1 MSKSFADTLKLIRT
15 EQGLSQQQLAD
26 KLFVDRSSIANWESG
41 RRIPNALLIT
51 RIAET
56 LGVDIGTLMTSV
68 NEEEEARPRVIV
80 LDDEKIILTGEMV
93 TLEKVM
99 PNALITGFTNT
110 DDAITYAKSNNIRI
124 FFSDIEMGDVNGIE
138 LSKEF
143 LKINPRT
150 NIIFLTAYADYSID
164 AWSTGASGFMVKPIT
179 EESLR
184 KQLEHLR
191 YPVSR
196 LENLLWN
203 GLN

>member
-1 MSKSFADTLKLIRT
+1 MSKSFADTLKQIRT

-26 KLFVDRSSIANWESG
+26 KLFVDRSSVANWESG
-41 RRIPNALLIT
+41 RRVPNALLIT

-56 LGVDIGTLMTSV
+56 LGIEIGTLMTSV
-68 NEEEEARPRVIV
+68 NEEQEARPRVIV
-80 LDDEKIILTGEMV
+80 LDDEKIILRGEMA
-93 TLEKVM
+93 TLEKAM
-99 PNALITGFTNT
+99 PNALISGFTNP

-124 FFSDIEMGDVNGIE
+124 IFSDIEMGTVNGIE

-150 NIIFLTAYADYSID
+150 NIIFLTAYADYSMD
-164 AWSTGASGFMVKPIT
+164 AWTTGASGFMVKPIT

-191 YPVSR
+191 YPVNR
-196 LENLLWN
+196 LEN
-203 GLN
+203 

>member
-68 NEEEEARPRVIV
+68 NDEQEARPRVIV
-80 LDDEKIILTGEMV
+80 LDDEKIILRGEMA

-99 PNALITGFTNT
+99 PNALISGFTNT

-124 FFSDIEMGDVNGIE
+124 IFSDIEMGDVNGIE

-179 EESLR
+179 KESLR

-196 LENLLWN
+196 LEN
-203 GLN
+203 

>member
-1 MSKSFADTLKLIRT
+1 MNRSFADTLKQIRT

-26 KLFVDRSSIANWESG
+26 KLFVDRSSVANWESG
-41 RRIPNALLIT
+41 RRVPNALLIT

-56 LGVDIGTLMTSV
+56 LGVEIGTLMTSV
-68 NEEEEARPRVIV
+68 NDEQEARPRVIV
-80 LDDEKIILTGEMV
+80 LDDEKIILRGEMA

-99 PNALITGFTNT
+99 PNALISGFTNT

-124 FFSDIEMGDVNGIE
+124 IFSDIEMGDVNGIE

-196 LENLLWN
+196 LEN
-203 GLN
+203 

>member
-68 NEEEEARPRVIV
+68 NDEQEARPRVIV
-80 LDDEKIILTGEMV
+80 LDDEIIILRGEMA

-99 PNALITGFTNT
+99 PNALISGFTNT

-124 FFSDIEMGDVNGIE
+124 IFSDIEMGDVNGIE

-196 LENLLWN
+196 LEN
-203 GLN
+203 

>member
-68 NEEEEARPRVIV
+68 NDEQEARPRVIV
-80 LDDEKIILTGEMV
+80 LDDEKIILRGEMA

-99 PNALITGFTNT
+99 PNALISGFTNT

-124 FFSDIEMGDVNGIE
+124 IFSDIEMGDVNGIE

-191 YPVSR
+191 YPVIK
-196 LENLLWN
+196 LVN
-203 GLN
+203 

>member
-68 NEEEEARPRVIV
+68 NDEQEARPRVIV
-80 LDDEKIILTGEMV
+80 LDDEKIILRGEMA

-99 PNALITGFTNT
+99 PNALISGFTNT

-124 FFSDIEMGDVNGIE
+124 IFSDIEMGDVNGIE

-191 YPVSR
+191 YPVSK
-196 LENLLWN
+196 LEN
-203 GLN
+203 

>member
-68 NEEEEARPRVIV
+68 NDEQEARPRVIV
-80 LDDEKIILTGEMV
+80 LDDEKIILRGEMA
-93 TLEKVM
+93 TLEKAM
-99 PNALITGFTNT
+99 PNALISGFTNT

-124 FFSDIEMGDVNGIE
+124 IFSDIEMGDVNGIE

-191 YPVSR
+191 YPVSK
-196 LENLLWN
+196 LEN
-203 GLN
+203 

>member
-80 LDDEKIILTGEMV
+80 LDDEKIILRGEMV

-124 FFSDIEMGDVNGIE
+124 IFSDIEMGDVNGIE

-196 LENLLWN
+196 LEN
-203 GLN
+203 

>member
-1 MSKSFADTLKLIRT
+1 MNRSFADILKQIRT

-26 KLFVDRSSIANWESG
+26 KLFVDRSSVANWESG
-41 RRIPNALLIT
+41 RRVPNALLIT

-56 LGVDIGTLMTSV
+56 LGVEIGTLMTSV
-68 NEEEEARPRVIV
+68 NEEQEARPRVIV
-80 LDDEKIILTGEMV
+80 LDDEKIILRGEMA

-99 PNALITGFTNT
+99 PNALISGFTNT

-124 FFSDIEMGDVNGIE
+124 IFSDIEMGSVNGIE

-184 KQLEHLR
+184 MQLEHLR
-191 YPVSR
+191 YPVNR
-196 LENLLWN
+196 LEN
-203 GLN
+203 

>member
-68 NEEEEARPRVIV
+68 NDEQEARPRVIV
-80 LDDEKIILTGEMV
+80 LDDEKIILRGEMA

-99 PNALITGFTNT
+99 PNALISGFTNT

-124 FFSDIEMGDVNGIE
+124 IFSDIEMGDVNGIE

-143 LKINPRT
+143 LKINPHT
-150 NIIFLTAYADYSID
+150 NIIFLTAYADYSLD

-196 LENLLWN
+196 LEN
-203 GLN
+203 

>member
-68 NEEEEARPRVIV
+68 NDEQEARPRVIV
-80 LDDEKIILTGEMV
+80 LDDEKIILRGEMA

-124 FFSDIEMGDVNGIE
+124 IFSDIEMGDVNGIE

-196 LENLLWN
+196 LEN
-203 GLN
+203 

>member
-1 MSKSFADTLKLIRT
+1 MSKSFADTLKQIRT

-41 RRIPNALLIT
+41 RRVPNALLIT

-56 LGVDIGTLMTSV
+56 LGVDIGMLMTSV
-68 NEEEEARPRVIV
+68 NDEEEPQPRVIV
-80 LDDEKIILTGEMV
+80 LDDEKIILRGEMA
-93 TLEKVM
+93 TLKKVM
-99 PNALITGFTNT
+99 PNASISGFANPA
-110 DDAITYAKSNNIRI
+110 DAITYAKTNNVRI
-124 FFSDIEMGDVNGIE
+124 IFSDIELGKTNGIE
-138 LSKEF
+138 LSQEF
-143 LKINPRT
+143 LKINPHT

-191 YPVSR
+191 YPVNR
-196 LENLLWN
+196 LES
-203 GLN
+203 

>member
-1 MSKSFADTLKLIRT
+1 MSKSFAETLKLIRT

-41 RRIPNALLIT
+41 RRVPNALLIT

-56 LGVDIGTLMTSV
+56 LGVEIGMLMTSV
-68 NEEEEARPRVIV
+68 NEEEEAKPRVIV
-80 LDDEKIILTGEMV
+80 LDDEKIILRGEMI

-99 PNALITGFTNT
+99 PNASITGFSNP

-124 FFSDIEMGDVNGIE
+124 IFSDIEMGAVNGIE

-191 YPVSR
+191 YPVNR
-196 LENLLWN
+196 LES
-203 GLN
+203 

>member
-1 MSKSFADTLKLIRT
+1 MSKSFAETLKLIRT

-26 KLFVDRSSIANWESG
+26 KLFVDRSSVANWESG
-41 RRIPNALLIT
+41 RRVPNALLIT

-56 LGVDIGTLMTSV
+56 LGVEIGMLMTSV
-68 NEEEEARPRVIV
+68 NEEEEAKPRVII
-80 LDDEKIILTGEMV
+80 LDDEKIILRGEMI

-99 PNALITGFTNT
+99 PNASITGFSNP

-124 FFSDIEMGDVNGIE
+124 IFSDIEMGAVNGIE

-191 YPVSR
+191 YPVNR
-196 LENLLWN
+196 LES
-203 GLN
+203 

>member
-68 NEEEEARPRVIV
+68 NDEQEARPRVIV
-80 LDDEKIILTGEMV
+80 LDDEKIILRGEMA

-99 PNALITGFTNT
+99 PNALISGFTNT

-124 FFSDIEMGDVNGIE
+124 IFSDIEMGDVNGIE

-196 LENLLWN
+196 LEN
-203 GLN
+203 

>member
-1 MSKSFADTLKLIRT
+1 MNRSFADILKQIRT

-26 KLFVDRSSIANWESG
+26 KLFVDRSSVANWESG
-41 RRIPNALLIT
+41 RRVPNALLIT

-56 LGVDIGTLMTSV
+56 LGVEIGTLMTSV
-68 NEEEEARPRVIV
+68 NEEQEARPRVIV
-80 LDDEKIILTGEMV
+80 LDDEKIILRGEMA
-93 TLEKVM
+93 TLEKAM
-99 PNALITGFTNT
+99 PNALISGFTNP

-124 FFSDIEMGDVNGIE
+124 IFSDIEMGAVNGIE

-150 NIIFLTAYADYSID
+150 NIIFLTAYADYSMD
-164 AWSTGASGFMVKPIT
+164 AWTTGASGFMVKPIT

-191 YPVSR
+191 YPVNR
-196 LENLLWN
+196 LEN
-203 GLN
+203 

>member
-80 LDDEKIILTGEMV
+80 LDDEKIILRGEMA

-99 PNALITGFTNT
+99 PNASITGFTNP
-110 DDAITYAKSNNIRI
+110 DDAITYAKSNNVRI
-124 FFSDIEMGDVNGIE
+124 IFSDIEMGNTNGIE

-191 YPVSR
+191 YPVNK
-196 LENLLWN
+196 LEN
-203 GLN
+203 

>member
-1 MSKSFADTLKLIRT
+1 MNRSFADTLKQIRT

-26 KLFVDRSSIANWESG
+26 KLFVDRSSVANWESG
-41 RRIPNALLIT
+41 RRVPNALLIT

-56 LGVDIGTLMTSV
+56 LGVEIGTLMTSV
-68 NEEEEARPRVIV
+68 NEEQEARPRVIV
-80 LDDEKIILTGEMV
+80 LDDEKIILRGEMA

-99 PNALITGFTNT
+99 PNALISGFTNT

-124 FFSDIEMGDVNGIE
+124 IFSDIEMGDVNGIE

-150 NIIFLTAYADYSID
+150 NIIFLTAYADYSMD
-164 AWSTGASGFMVKPIT
+164 AWTTGASGFMVKPIT

-191 YPVSR
+191 YPVNR
-196 LENLLWN
+196 LEN
-203 GLN
+203 

>member
-68 NEEEEARPRVIV
+68 NDEQEARPRVIV
-80 LDDEKIILTGEMV
+80 LDDEKIILRGEMA

-99 PNALITGFTNT
+99 PNALISGFTNT

-124 FFSDIEMGDVNGIE
+124 VFSDIEMGDVNGIE

-164 AWSTGASGFMVKPIT
+164 TWSTGASGFMVKPIT

-191 YPVSR
+191 YPVSK
-196 LENLLWN
+196 LEN
-203 GLN
+203 

>member
-1 MSKSFADTLKLIRT
+1 MNKSFADTLKLIRT
-15 EQGLSQQQLAD
+15 DQGLSQQQLAD

-68 NEEEEARPRVIV
+68 NDEQEARPRVIV
-80 LDDEKIILTGEMV
+80 LDDEKIILRGEMA

-99 PNALITGFTNT
+99 PNALISGFTNT

-124 FFSDIEMGDVNGIE
+124 IFSDIEMGDVNGIE

-164 AWSTGASGFMVKPIT
+164 AWSTGASGFIVKPIT

-196 LENLLWN
+196 LEN
-203 GLN
+203 

>member
-68 NEEEEARPRVIV
+68 NDEQEARPRVMV
-80 LDDEKIILTGEMV
+80 LDDEKIILRGEMA

-99 PNALITGFTNT
+99 PNALISGFTNT

-124 FFSDIEMGDVNGIE
+124 IFSDIEMGDVNGIE

-191 YPVSR
+191 YPVSK
-196 LENLLWN
+196 LEN
-203 GLN
+203 

>member
-68 NEEEEARPRVIV
+68 NDEQEARPRVIV
-80 LDDEKIILTGEMV
+80 LDDEKIILRGEMA

-124 FFSDIEMGDVNGIE
+124 IFSDIEMGDVNGIE
-138 LSKEF
+138 QSKEF

-196 LENLLWN
+196 LEN
-203 GLN
+203 

>member
-1 MSKSFADTLKLIRT
+1 MSKSFAETLKLIRT

-26 KLFVDRSSIANWESG
+26 KLFVDRSSVANWESG
-41 RRIPNALLIT
+41 RRVPNALLIT

-56 LGVDIGTLMTSV
+56 LGVEIGMLMTSV
-68 NEEEEARPRVIV
+68 NEEEEAKPRVIV
-80 LDDEKIILTGEMV
+80 LDDEKIILRGEMI

-99 PNALITGFTNT
+99 PNASITGFSNP

-124 FFSDIEMGDVNGIE
+124 IFSDIEMGAVNGIE

-191 YPVSR
+191 YPVNR
-196 LENLLWN
+196 LES
-203 GLN
+203 

>member
-68 NEEEEARPRVIV
+68 NDEQEARPRVIV
-80 LDDEKIILTGEMV
+80 LDDEKIILRGEMA

-124 FFSDIEMGDVNGIE
+124 IFSDIEMGNTNGIE

-179 EESLR
+179 EDSLR

-191 YPVSR
+191 YPVNR
-196 LENLLWN
+196 LEN
-203 GLN
+203 

>member
-80 LDDEKIILTGEMV
+80 LDDEKIILRGEMV

-196 LENLLWN
+196 LEN
-203 GLN
+203 

>member
-68 NEEEEARPRVIV
+68 NDEQEARPRVIV
-80 LDDEKIILTGEMV
+80 LDDEKIILRGEMV

-99 PNALITGFTNT
+99 PNALISGFTNT

-124 FFSDIEMGDVNGIE
+124 IFSDIEMGDVNGIE

-196 LENLLWN
+196 LEN
-203 GLN
+203 

>member
-26 KLFVDRSSIANWESG
+26 KLFVDRSSVANWESG
-41 RRIPNALLIT
+41 RRVPNALLIT

-68 NEEEEARPRVIV
+68 NEEEEASPRVIV
-80 LDDEKIILTGEMV
+80 LDDEKIILRGEMV

-99 PNALITGFTNT
+99 PNASITGFTNP
-110 DDAITYAKSNNIRI
+110 DDAITYAKSNNVRI
-124 FFSDIEMGDVNGIE
+124 IFSDIEMGAVNGIE

-179 EESLR
+179 EDSLK

-191 YPVSR
+191 YPVNR
-196 LENLLWN
+196 LES
-203 GLN
+203 

>member
-68 NEEEEARPRVIV
+68 NDEQEARPRVIV
-80 LDDEKIILTGEMV
+80 LDDEKIILRGEMA

-99 PNALITGFTNT
+99 PNALISGFTNT

-124 FFSDIEMGDVNGIE
+124 IFSDIEMGDVNGIE

-164 AWSTGASGFMVKPIT
+164 AWNTGASGFMVKPIT

-191 YPVSR
+191 YPVIK
-196 LENLLWN
+196 LEN
-203 GLN
+203 

>member
-56 LGVDIGTLMTSV
+56 LGVDIGKLMTSV
-68 NEEEEARPRVIV
+68 NDEQEARPRVIV
-80 LDDEKIILTGEMV
+80 LDDEKIILRGEMA

-99 PNALITGFTNT
+99 PNALISGFTNT

-124 FFSDIEMGDVNGIE
+124 IFSDIEMGDVNGIE
-138 LSKEF
+138 LSQEF

-196 LENLLWN
+196 LEN
-203 GLN
+203 

>member
-80 LDDEKIILTGEMV
+80 LDDEKIILRGEMA

-99 PNALITGFTNT
+99 PNALISGFTNT

-124 FFSDIEMGDVNGIE
+124 IFSDIEMGDVNGIE

-196 LENLLWN
+196 LEN
-203 GLN
+203 

>member
-1 MSKSFADTLKLIRT
+1 MSKSFADTLKQIRT

-26 KLFVDRSSIANWESG
+26 KLFVDRSSVANWESG
-41 RRIPNALLIT
+41 RRVPNALLIT

-56 LGVDIGTLMTSV
+56 LGVEIGMLMTSV
-68 NEEEEARPRVIV
+68 NEEEEAKPRVIV
-80 LDDEKIILTGEMV
+80 LDDEKIILRGEMI

-99 PNALITGFTNT
+99 PNASITGFSNP

-124 FFSDIEMGDVNGIE
+124 IFSDIEMGAVNGIE

-191 YPVSR
+191 YPVNR
-196 LENLLWN
+196 LES
-203 GLN
+203 

>member
-196 LENLLWN
+196 LEN
-203 GLN
+203 

>member
-1 MSKSFADTLKLIRT
+1 MSKSVADTLKLIRT

-68 NEEEEARPRVIV
+68 NDEQEARPRVIV
-80 LDDEKIILTGEMV
+80 LDDEKIILRGEMA

-99 PNALITGFTNT
+99 PNALISGFTNT

-124 FFSDIEMGDVNGIE
+124 IFSDIEMGDVNGIE

-191 YPVSR
+191 YPVSK
-196 LENLLWN
+196 LEN
-203 GLN
+203 

>member
-1 MSKSFADTLKLIRT
+1 MNKSFADTLKQIRT

-26 KLFVDRSSIANWESG
+26 KLFVDRSSVANWESG
-41 RRIPNALLIT
+41 RRVPNALLIT

-56 LGVDIGTLMTSV
+56 LGVEIGTLMTSV
-68 NEEEEARPRVIV
+68 NDEQEARPRVIV
-80 LDDEKIILTGEMV
+80 LDDEKIILRGEMA

-99 PNALITGFTNT
+99 PNALISGFTNT

-124 FFSDIEMGDVNGIE
+124 IFSDIEMGDVNGIE

-150 NIIFLTAYADYSID
+150 NIIFLTAYADYSMD
-164 AWSTGASGFMVKPIT
+164 AWTTGASGFMVKPIT

-191 YPVSR
+191 YPVNR
-196 LENLLWN
+196 LEN
-203 GLN
+203 

>member
-1 MSKSFADTLKLIRT
+1 MSKSFADTLKQIRT

-80 LDDEKIILTGEMV
+80 LDDEKIILRGEMI

-99 PNALITGFTNT
+99 PNASITGFSNP

-124 FFSDIEMGDVNGIE
+124 IFSDIEMGAVNGIE

-179 EESLR
+179 EDSLK

-191 YPVSR
+191 YPVNR
-196 LENLLWN
+196 LES
-203 GLN
+203 

>member
-56 LGVDIGTLMTSV
+56 LGVDIGTHMTSV
-68 NEEEEARPRVIV
+68 NDEQEARPRVIV
-80 LDDEKIILTGEMV
+80 LDDEKIILRGEMA

-99 PNALITGFTNT
+99 PNALISGFTNT

-124 FFSDIEMGDVNGIE
+124 IFSDIEMGDVNGIE

-196 LENLLWN
+196 LEN
-203 GLN
+203 